1 MVRETEKIENLEKL
15 KLFCK
20 EWFKAWTG
28 NNPEL
33 LIDFYAS
40 DTYYQ
45 DLANPQGINGREH
58 LFHYLKK

>member
-1 MVRETEKIENLEKL
+1 MV
-15 KLFCK
+15 
-20 EWFKAWTG
+20 KAWTG